1 MKKAIGIG
9 IALLA
14 LVSIIGCKPIS
25 KDVTGS
31 LNLST
36 DVETLK
42 SDVENLSNQVSDL
55 QASISDLTT
64 SLDSLTTA
72 FEDHMKKFHSTTTV
86 IPRPTTKP
94 TTGGTGTTTRHHV
107 K

>member
-14 LVSIIGCKPIS
+14 LVFIGCKPTIS
-25 KDVTGS
+25 KDVVGS
-31 LNLST
+31 VSMAT

-42 SDVENLSNQVSDL
+42 SDLQNLSNQVSDL
-55 QASISDLTT
+55 EASISDMTT

-72 FEDHMKKFHSTTTV
+72 FEDHMKKFHSATTV
-86 IPRPTTKP
+86 IPRPKP
-94 TTGGTGTTTRHHV
+94 VTGGGTGTPTRRTV